1 MILTGNY
8 NEPTKENN
16 KNLIPD
22 VAPEDD
28 PSIPEEEK
36 EKIRKEKME
45 KSNNENNNEKPSEPS
60 EKNISQ
66 NENNK
71 SENNESHSKDL
82 ITSLEKITSSI
93 QELTTTVSLG
103 RKDIELFKEYTKNNQ
118 EAIQNMKDNM
128 ANFFAVKVAANEMK
142 SSLEKIKIKWD
153 LTIKPVTQEEVFEKM
168 QTSKWKEEYTK
179 LNNILKDIQELKMTV
194 ENHMDEW
201 QGKSDSPE
209 YNELYILG
217 KTLERVFNV
226 WPPKLKYF
234 IQHKNQIAEINE
246 EQACKTDISAA
257 QADEEFEREQNKI
270 FNN

>member
-16 KNLIPD
+16 KNPIPD
-22 VAPEDD
+22 VDPEDD
-28 PSIPEEEK
+28 PSIPEDEK
-36 EKIRKEKME
+36 EKIRKEKIE
-45 KSNNENNNEKPSEPS
+45 KSN
-60 EKNISQ
+60 

-71 SENNESHSKDL
+71 SENNESYSKDL

-93 QELTTTVSLG
+93 KELTTTVSLG

-128 ANFFAVKVAANEMK
+128 SNFFAVKVAANEMK
-142 SSLEKIKIKWD
+142 LSLEKIKIKWD
-153 LTIKPVTQEEVFEKM
+153 LTIKPVTQEEVSEKI
-168 QTSKWKEEYTK
+168 QTSKWKDEYTK
-179 LNNILKDIQELKMTV
+179 LNNILKEIQELKMTV

-201 QGKSDSPE
+201 QGKSNSPE
-209 YNELYILG
+209 YNDLYILG